1 MRVFGEG
8 EVIRDPDG
16 RLRFR
21 AQRGTFGVEFGD
33 GAVETTTST
42 SFTELAAS
50 RYMTDEE
57 AWETFDQAARR
68 YLKIGGVEFLR
79 RWDAGEYSDPDRQEG
94 LMGVVMLIPLVRSR
108 VQAT

>member
-21 AQRGTFGVEFGD
+21 AQHGTFGVEFGD

-42 SFTELAAS
+42 SLTELPTP
-50 RYMTDEE
+50 RYMTDAE
-57 AWETFDQAARR
+57 AWETFDQAARG
-68 YLKIGGVEFLR
+68 YLKISGVEFLR
-79 RWDAGEYSDPDRQEG
+79 KWDAGKYLDPDTQEG
-94 LMGVVMLIPLVRSR
+94 VMSVAMLIPLVRSR
-108 VQAT
+108 VQAP